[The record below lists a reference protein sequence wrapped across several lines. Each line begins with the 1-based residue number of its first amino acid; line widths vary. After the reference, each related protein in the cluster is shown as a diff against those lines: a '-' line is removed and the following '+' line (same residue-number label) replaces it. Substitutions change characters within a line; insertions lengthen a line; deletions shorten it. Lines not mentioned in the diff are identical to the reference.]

1 VKNRIAFTFIA
12 ALSLGTWLL
21 AQRPPPGPPEFARP
35 NTNAPA
41 SPLTPAP
48 LTTNQVDEM
57 LRALRGAMTNS
68 PAGPTGQ
75 TSSVPSTNQLA
86 SVPTTAI
93 PTLTAPQAAST
104 AARPATNLPAV
115 FPPLTVNPPAA
126 TVQTQPTA
134 PATPPIIG
142 VPAAQTQTQTPAP
155 GTPPAIGEVQ
165 PTAPGVPAAPLQ
177 ADRIIQKGLLQ
188 LQGMSLDQFF
198 EIYAMVSG
206 RTVLRP
212 YQLQA
217 KYQQIT
223 LKAETDWTRQEAIYA
238 MDTVLALN
246 DIAMIPVGEKF
257 VKAVPFAIAALEGA
271 DVGKTNIVEAA
282 EGEQFVTEIIE
293 LKTVK
298 PSELS
303 QLLASFTRPNGVIA
317 FDGNNTLVLRD
328 YASNVK
334 RMLEI
339 VKKVDVMR
347 DPDYKLEII
356 PIKYGKVEDLYNT
369 MSSLIS
375 GQAATAVAGATQT
388 QRQGGRLTGGSA
400 LSRGGGFGAQSGYG
414 GGYRQSGYGG
424 YGSMQPYGTMQ
435 PLAAATTPT
444 TAGGAQTSFQQRL
457 QQIVNRAAGGEAVQ
471 LLQDARIVPDL
482 KSNSL
487 LLYAN
492 KRDIEM
498 ITNIVAKVDVLL
510 AQVLIEAIIMEVSL
524 NDSSNLGVSMLQNP
538 RKVGNDLTGAG
549 GVNNGQPFLNNITN
563 LASGLP
569 SGFSYFGNIR
579 GDLDLAVT
587 AIARQSTI
595 NVISRPQLQT
605 SHAIPGEIVVAEAV
619 PYVTGSYDSYYGGF
633 GGGLGSR
640 SIVQTVNIGIT
651 LSVTPFI
658 TPEGLVVMEI
668 EQHASQRGAD
678 VIIDGNPIPVVNE
691 RASVSTLTVRD
702 GQSIMMGGFITESRS
717 KGNSGVP
724 VLKDIPGLGALF
736 RSKNKSNNR
745 SELVILMK
753 ATVLRTP
760 DIAAEV
766 AETEKSLLPGVQKA
780 EEEFGKDEQ
789 KRRQKNRPTRNKPE
803 FSAPNKQALRR

>member
-1 VKNRIAFTFIA
+1 M
-12 ALSLGTWLL
+12 
-21 AQRPPPGPPEFARP
+21 Q
-35 NTNAPA
+35 
-41 SPLTPAP
+41 
-48 LTTNQVDEM
+48 Q
-57 LRALRGAMTNS
+57 
-68 PAGPTGQ
+68 
-75 TSSVPSTNQLA
+75 
-86 SVPTTAI
+86 
-93 PTLTAPQAAST
+93 
-104 AARPATNLPAV
+104 
-115 FPPLTVNPPAA
+115 
-126 TVQTQPTA
+126 
-134 PATPPIIG
+134 
-142 VPAAQTQTQTPAP
+142 PAP
-155 GTPPAIGEVQ
+155 GA
-165 PTAPGVPAAPLQ
+165 PAAAPQ

-257 VKAVPFAIAALEGA
+257 VKAVPFAVAALEGA
-271 DVGKTNIVEAA
+271 DTGKTNVVEAA

-293 LKTVK
+293 LKSVK
-298 PSELS
+298 PSELA

-339 VKKVDVMR
+339 VKKVDVTR
-347 DPDYKLEII
+347 DPDYRLEII

-375 GQAATAVAGATQT
+375 GQAATAVAGIGAAQT

-414 GGYRQSGYGG
+414 GGYRQPGYGG
-424 YGSMQPYGTMQ
+424 YGGVQPYGTLQ

-444 TAGGAQTSFQQRL
+444 TAGGAQSSFQQRL

-538 RKVGNDLTGAG
+538 KRVGNDFNGAG

-633 GGGLGSR
+633 GGGIGSR

-724 VLKDIPGLGALF
+724 ILKDIPGLGALF

-766 AETEKSLLPGVQKA
+766 AETEKSMLPGVQKA

-789 KRRQKNRPTRNKPE
+789 KRRQKSRPSRNKPE
-803 FSAPNKQALRR
+803 AGAPKKQALGH

>member
-803 FSAPNKQALRR
+803 VSAPNKQALRR

>member
-1 VKNRIAFTFIA
+1 
-12 ALSLGTWLL
+12 
-21 AQRPPPGPPEFARP
+21 
-35 NTNAPA
+35 
-41 SPLTPAP
+41 
-48 LTTNQVDEM
+48 
-57 LRALRGAMTNS
+57 
-68 PAGPTGQ
+68 
-75 TSSVPSTNQLA
+75 
-86 SVPTTAI
+86 
-93 PTLTAPQAAST
+93 
-104 AARPATNLPAV
+104 
-115 FPPLTVNPPAA
+115 
-126 TVQTQPTA
+126 
-134 PATPPIIG
+134 
-142 VPAAQTQTQTPAP
+142 
-155 GTPPAIGEVQ
+155 
-165 PTAPGVPAAPLQ
+165 
-177 ADRIIQKGLLQ
+177 
-188 LQGMSLDQFF
+188 MSLDQFF

-238 MDTVLALN
+238 MDTVLSLN

-257 VKAVPFAIAALEGA
+257 VKAVPFAVAALEGA
-271 DVGKTNIVEAA
+271 ELGKTNVVEAI
-282 EGEQFVTEIIE
+282 EGEQFVTKIIE
-293 LKTVK
+293 LKSVK

-303 QLLASFTRPNGVIA
+303 QLLATFTRPNGVIA
-317 FDGNNTLVLRD
+317 FDANNTLVLRD

-334 RMLEI
+334 RMMEV
-339 VKKVDVMR
+339 VKEVDVTR

-369 MSSLIS
+369 MNSLIT
-375 GQAATAVAGATQT
+375 GQAATAATGAAQT
-388 QRQGGRLTGGSA
+388 QRQGGRLSQGGG
-400 LSRGGGFGAQSGYG
+400 LGRGGQFGQQSGYG
-414 GGYRQSGYGG
+414 GYRQPG

-435 PLAAATTPT
+435 PMAAATTPV
-444 TAGGAQTSFQQRL
+444 TAGGAQTSFQDRL
-457 QQIVNRAAGGEAVQ
+457 RQIVNRAAGGEAVQ

-498 ITNIVAKVDVLL
+498 ITNIVSKVDVLL
-510 AQVLIEAIIMEVSL
+510 AQVLIEAIIMEVQL
-524 NDSSNLGVSMLQNP
+524 NDSHNLGVSMLQNP
-538 RKVGNDLTGAG
+538 RKFGNDFNGAG
-549 GVNNGQPFLNNITN
+549 GVNNGQGFLNNITN
-563 LASGLP
+563 LSSGLP
-569 SGFSYFGNIR
+569 SGFSYFGNMR
-579 GDLDLAVT
+579 GDLDFAVT
-587 AIARQSTI
+587 AIARDSTI
-595 NVISRPQLQT
+595 NVISRPQMQT

-619 PYVTGSYDSYYGGF
+619 PYVTGSYSDYYGGF
-633 GGGLGSR
+633 GGGLGTR
-640 SIVQTVNIGIT
+640 SIVQTATIGIT

-717 KGNSGVP
+717 KSNSGVP
-724 VLKDIPGLGALF
+724 ILKDIPGLGALF

-766 AETEKSLLPGVQKA
+766 AESEKAQLPGVQRA
-780 EEEFGKDEQ
+780 EEEFKSDAQ
-789 KRRQKNRPTRNKPE
+789 KRRQKTKPLKNSSDASVPRKE
-803 FSAPNKQALRR
+803 AARR